1 MKTIVDLL
9 ENSAQKYGDNPYIL
23 EKKDKR
29 YEAAT
34 RETIRDGWL
43 YTGDMGYMDQDGFL
57 YVLGRYKSLLISDDG
72 EKYSPEGIEETIT
85 DRSALLD
92 QMMLYNN
99 QNKYTTA
106 LVVPNR
112 DALARWAKGKNIS
125 MTDET
130 GPASILNEIKSVF
143 NQYMPGGI
151 YADLFP
157 SRWLPS
163 AIAIL
168 DEPFNADNKQLNS
181 LGKMV
186 RARIIEKHK
195 DTIEYLYTA
204 EAKNIVNPRNL
215 ESIRRILMPSSK

>member
-92 QMMLYNN
+92 QMMLFNN

-112 DALARWAKGKNIS
+112 DALARLAKGNNIS
-125 MTDET
+125 ITDDT
-130 GPASILNEIKSVF
+130 GLAFILNEIKSVL

-163 AIAIL
+163 AIAVL

-186 RARIIEKHK
+186 RARIVEKHK
-195 DTIEYLYTA
+195 DTIEYLYTP
-204 EAKNIVNPRNL
+204 EAKNMVNSRNL
-215 ESIRRILMPSSK
+215 ESIRKILMPSSQ